1 MRMEK
6 MISLMIEEDLL
17 AKLDSL
23 ASEKDRSRSWLI
35 RKAIELFIKEE
46 RGYLPNEGEHA
57 ED

>member
-1 MRMEK
+1 MEK